1 MLLTKDFEKIN
12 ISPTELQR
20 NIASYMNKLKGN
32 VENSFFITKKNKVEA
47 VLVNPKFYDFLLDRE
62 ERVEQLSIAL
72 AIQKAKNDKVR
83 FAFDSEEVQ
92 NLLQD
97 I

>member
-1 MLLTKDFEKIN
+1 MLLTKDFEAIN

-32 VENSFFITKKNKVEA
+32 IENSYFITKKNKVEA
-47 VLVNPKFYDFLLDRE
+47 VLVNPKYYDYLLDRE
-62 ERVEQLSIAL
+62 GKIEQLSIAL
-72 AIQKAKNDKVR
+72 AIEKAKSDKVR

-92 NLLQD
+92 SLLRD